1 MVPVCGRLATGQ
13 NLIQRIIN
21 MGKKQMIYGFH
32 PVEEALK
39 TGKALDRIFAS
50 NTLNPKT
57 QAELHKLSRTHNV
70 GIHYVPAQK
79 LKRLSP
85 GNHQGIIGFIS
96 PVEFVLLESF
106 VQGLFESGKTPLLA
120 VLDGITDVRNFGA
133 ICRSVECMGGHAL
146 IIPLKGSAPIQEDA
160 MKTSAGALLHLP
172 IIKVKSLKE
181 CVIYLRDSGLQTLAL
196 SEKNSANLHQIDLT
210 LPTAMIFGN
219 EDEGISSTIEELAT
233 HRVKI
238 PMQGATD
245 SLNVSVS
252 AGIAMY
258 EAHQQRNHK

>member
-1 MVPVCGRLATGQ
+1 
-13 NLIQRIIN
+13 

-70 GIHYVPAQK
+70 GVHYVPAPK

-96 PVEFVLLESF
+96 PVEFVPLESF
-106 VQGLFESGKTPLLA
+106 IQGLFESGKTPLLA
-120 VLDGITDVRNFGA
+120 VLDGVTDVRNFGA
-133 ICRSVECMGGHAL
+133 ICRSVECMGGHA
-146 IIPLKGSAPIQEDA
+146 IVIPLKGSAPVQEDA

-181 CVIYLRDSGLQTLAL
+181 CITYLNNSGLQTLAF
-196 SEKNSANLHQIDLT
+196 SEKSTQALNEIDLK

-219 EDEGISSTIEELAT
+219 EDKGVSHSIAELSSQQ
-233 HRVKI
+233 VKI
-238 PMQGATD
+238 PMQGVTD

-252 AGIAMY
+252 VGIAMY
-258 EAHQQRNHK
+258 EVSHQRNHK